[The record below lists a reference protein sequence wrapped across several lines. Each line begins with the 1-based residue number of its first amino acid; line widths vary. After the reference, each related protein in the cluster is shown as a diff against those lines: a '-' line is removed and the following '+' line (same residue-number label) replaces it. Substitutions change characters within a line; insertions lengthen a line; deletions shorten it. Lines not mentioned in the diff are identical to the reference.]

1 MIELKDLLEENE
13 TLVTFHLCNEYW
25 SRNAITVKG
34 SDDISGALEMTLHRI
49 LEAGG
54 TENDVKRIMGAE
66 IPTEDELKEL
76 EEFDEFS
83 WIDLG
88 YVLPGLIDLWK
99 ETVTAVKITVFEFRF
114 ITFSILTPPQSQY
127 RNHQDHIH
135 CLQYPSRSYILPLHY
150 RLLLQLRHRNQ
161 IIPIQNL
168 HCLLTDHHRN

>member
-34 SDDISGALEMTLHRI
+34 NDDISGALEMTLHRI

-88 YVLPGLIDLWK
+88 YVLPGLIDLW
-99 ETVTAVKITVFEFRF
+99 EEREPVLIPDF
-114 ITFSILTPPQSQY
+114 TF
-127 RNHQDHIH
+127 HV
-135 CLQYPSRSYILPLHY
+135 
-150 RLLLQLRHRNQ
+150 LRHTFCTRMAEDGMDVKVLQEIMGHSNIAVTMQ
-161 IIPIQNL
+161 VYNHVSDDRAINEMNKIQNVIGL
-168 HCLLTDHHRN
+168 

>member
-13 TLVTFHLCNEYW
+13 TIVTFHLCNEYW

-54 TENDVKRIMGAE
+54 TENDIKRIMGAE
-66 IPTEDELKEL
+66 IPTGDELKEL

-88 YVLPGLIDLWK
+88 YVLPGLIDLW
-99 ETVTAVKITVFEFRF
+99 EESEV
-114 ITFSILTPPQSQY
+114 
-127 RNHQDHIH
+127 D
-135 CLQYPSRSYILPLHY
+135 
-150 RLLLQLRHRNQ
+150 
-161 IIPIQNL
+161 
-168 HCLLTDHHRN
+168 